1 MKKSFRIVALAL
13 VLVAMVACLAS
24 CGSPAKDPDDAVAA
38 LKDADYVAAQDT
50 LVVPTALKVLGVK
63 GVDSVVTG
71 TKVED
76 DKTNHVTVVYFED
89 KDAANDAWEKVQEYA
104 EDEKDEDDSD
114 WSIKKSGA
122 MIWWGTSDAVKAA
135 K

>member
-24 CGSPAKDPDDAVAA
+24 CGGPAKDPDDAVAA

-50 LVVPTALKVLGVK
+50 MVIPTALKILGVK